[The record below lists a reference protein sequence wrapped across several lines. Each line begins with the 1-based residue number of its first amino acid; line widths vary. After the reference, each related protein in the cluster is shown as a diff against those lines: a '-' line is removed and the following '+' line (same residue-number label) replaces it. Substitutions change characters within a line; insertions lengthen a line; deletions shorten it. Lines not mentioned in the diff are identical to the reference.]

1 MIRDFYPTRF
11 VAAFLCGVSGL
22 ACAAEIQVL
31 GLMTGK
37 AVVQIDGGKQRM
49 MSVGETAP
57 DGIKLISANSQQA
70 VFEIDGKRQTLTTGG
85 TGRFAGG
92 GSTERQTASLTNNGQ
107 GHFLT
112 TGAINGA
119 AVQFLVDT
127 GATSI
132 AMSQEEAKRIG
143 ISYLSGQKSI
153 VMTANGPV
161 QSYRV
166 KLDSV
171 RVGDIV
177 LSNVDA
183 MVVPASMN
191 VVLLGMSFLNRTEM
205 KRDGDLMTLT
215 RKF

>member
-1 MIRDFYPTRF
+1 MVRDIYATRF
-11 VAAFLCGVSGL
+11 AAAFLCGMSGL

-49 MSVGETAP
+49 MSVGETTA
-57 DGIKLISANSQQA
+57 DGVRLISANSQQA
-70 VFEIDGKRQTLTTGG
+70 VFEVDGKRQTLTTGG

-92 GSTERQTASLTNNGQ
+92 GSTDRQTASLINNGQ

-112 TGAINGA
+112 TGAING
-119 AVQFLVDT
+119 VSVRFMVDT
-127 GATSI
+127 GATSV
-132 AMSQEEAKRIG
+132 AMSQDEAKRLG
-143 ISYLSGQKSI
+143 VNYMNGQRTV

-161 QSYRV
+161 QSYSV

-171 RVGDIV
+171 RVGDIQ
-177 LSNVDA
+177 LGNVDA
-183 MVVPASMN
+183 LVVPAPMN